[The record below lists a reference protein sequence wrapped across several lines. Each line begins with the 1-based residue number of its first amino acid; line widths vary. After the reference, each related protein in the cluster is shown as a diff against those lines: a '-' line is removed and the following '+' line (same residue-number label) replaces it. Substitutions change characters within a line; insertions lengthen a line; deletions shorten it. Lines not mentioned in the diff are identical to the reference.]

1 MNEYLEEL
9 RDDDPKA
16 FSKLLT
22 EAKSRRLVDGRKL
35 AVDKMKAAKIYTQEI
50 NRQNAEF
57 NKSVLKSAF
66 SESKPEILGQSVK
79 PSKQEVIM
87 KLM

>member
-1 MNEYLEEL
+1 
-9 RDDDPKA
+9 
-16 FSKLLT
+16 
-22 EAKSRRLVDGRKL
+22 
-35 AVDKMKAAKIYTQEI
+35 MKAAKIYTQEI